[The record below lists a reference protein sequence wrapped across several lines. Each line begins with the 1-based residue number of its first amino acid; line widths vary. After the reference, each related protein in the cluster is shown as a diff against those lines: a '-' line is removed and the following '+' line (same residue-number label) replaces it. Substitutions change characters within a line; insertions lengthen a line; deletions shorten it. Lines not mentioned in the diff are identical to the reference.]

1 MEQQKL
7 QKNCIS
13 ELYFYLIWFSILQ
26 EYVLGNTVVFQKKK
40 IYFFYIKTGLKFML
54 ILNTNNF

>member
-26 EYVLGNTVVFQKKK
+26 EYVLGNTVVFQKKN
-40 IYFFYIKTGLKFML
+40 YFFYIKTGLKFML
-54 ILNTNNF
+54 IFNSNNF

>member
-26 EYVLGNTVVFQKKK
+26 EYVLGNTVVFQKKN
-40 IYFFYIKTGLKFML
+40 YFFYIKTGLKFML